1 MGVHRL
7 AALAAVAGLFGAS
20 LSGSQ
25 APATPAGQVPPPPAG
40 RGAPP
45 AAIGPLVPVA
55 AGTLALHPEAYVG
68 AHVTVTAA
76 VAQLLGDTAFT
87 IDQRRAPGTAEDVLV
102 LAPLLTAPL
111 APHAYVTV
119 IGEAVRFDPAE
130 AAAKMHGK
138 MPVLSPEV
146 AAAYR
151 GRAAIIATSVIT
163 SALSDLARKLP
174 PPMSPEET
182 ALDKLMK
189 QIGPAFTALRQAA
202 AAASAPDASQQ
213 AATLKTA
220 FADTASFWKAKAVP
234 DAGKWSDEA
243 RAESVGIE
251 AAAGKGE
258 WDAVKAAIPRLQQ
271 TCTNCHGAHRDHLD
285 DGSYRFK

>member
-7 AALAAVAGLFGAS
+7 ATLVAAVGLFGAS
-20 LSGSQ
+20 LTGSQ
-25 APATPAGQVPPPPAG
+25 APATPAGQPPAPPSG
-40 RGAPP
+40 RGAP
-45 AAIGPLVPVA
+45 ASGKPLVPVA
-55 AGTLALHPEAYVG
+55 AGTLALHPELYIG

-76 VAQLLGDTAFT
+76 VDQRFGDTAFT
-87 IDQRRAPGTAEDVLV
+87 IDQNGASGAGQDVLV
-102 LAPLLTAPL
+102 LVPLLTAPL

-130 AAAKMHGK
+130 TAAKMQGA
-138 MPVLSPEV
+138 MPALSPEV
-146 AAAYR
+146 AAKYR
-151 GRAAIIATSVIT
+151 GHAAIIAASVIT

-202 AAASAPDASQQ
+202 TASNPADASQQ

-220 FADTASFWKAKAVP
+220 FADSASFWTAKAAT
-234 DAGKWSDEA
+234 DAGKWSDQA
-243 RAESVGIE
+243 RAESAGIE

-258 WDAVKAAIPRLQQ
+258 WDVVKAAIPRLQQ
-271 TCTNCHGAHRDHLD
+271 TCTNCHTAHRDHLD
-285 DGSYRFK
+285 DGTYRFK